1 MFFIFSP
8 PAFFK
13 NTNPQSDT
21 KTFGQLVAKLNKD
34 KGCKTRTT
42 RTPACNTGLAAMA
55 GDVVNSTFVHL
66 INFSAWGQVS
76 ASKPPLRQARN
87 RCCEIRFAP
96 FAASARRLPPPDALV
111 RYADFAHQAVL
122 RNASASE
129 AFGFKL
135 RHCAKPPGR

>member
-1 MFFIFSP
+1 M
-8 PAFFK
+8 
-13 NTNPQSDT
+13 N
-21 KTFGQLVAKLNKD
+21 QLH
-34 KGCKTRTT
+34 C
-42 RTPACNTGLAAMA
+42 
-55 GDVVNSTFVHL
+55 
-66 INFSAWGQVS
+66 INFTTKLKTNALATGEASAKVKIYAIGVRL
-76 ASKPPLRQARN
+76 AT

-122 RNASASE
+122 HNASASE